1 MTPLMIMVGA
11 DKGGVG
17 KTTVARVVVDY
28 LATRKIVPRVF
39 DTEAPKGDLVRFG
52 FAGAEVVDLQRGLAG
67 KMRVFDSVDA
77 GSVTLVDM
85 RAGLLSETL
94 KALDDAGLLA
104 AVRGGEMNLALLHVL
119 GPTPTSL
126 AEIADASAAIGGGSK
141 HFVVKN
147 NIADDDVFGEW
158 TRSERYAE
166 TFARMAP
173 ATIAVPRLPEEISRE
188 VQGLGVSFAAFAADR
203 ARSRTMRGLML
214 GWLRAVWGD
223 LDKVGLG
230 ELAAAA
236 AGEAPA
242 S

>member
-1 MTPLMIMVGA
+1 MTTPLMIMVGA

-17 KTTVARVVVDY
+17 KTTVARVVIDY
-28 LATRKIVPRVF
+28 LATRNVTPKVF
-39 DTEAPKGDLVRFG
+39 DTEAPTGDLARFA
-52 FAGAEVVDLQRGLAG
+52 FTAAEVVDLQRIAG
-67 KMRVFDSVDA
+67 KVRVFDSVDS
-77 GSVTLVDM
+77 GSVTVVDM
-85 RAGLLSETL
+85 RAGLLSTTL
-94 KALDDAGLLA
+94 KALDEAGLLA
-104 AVRGGEMNLALLHVL
+104 AVRAGEMNLALLHVL

-126 AEIADASAAIGGGSK
+126 NEVLAASEAIGGGSK

-173 ATIAVPRLPEEISRE
+173 ATVTVPRLPEEVSRE
-188 VQGLGVSFAAFAADR
+188 IQGLGISFAAFAADR
-203 ARSRTMRGLML
+203 ARSRTMRGLVL

-230 ELAAAA
+230 ELVAAA
-236 AGEAPA
+236 ERPA
-242 S
+242 